1 MGFLKFKII
10 FLKRFISDKI
20 NIITIRA
27 IKLSFKDIDKK
38 IKGFYTTTEDNLVDD
53 FYNIV
58 LSESVRYDRLSGYF
72 RSSSLAVASL
82 GIANFIKNNGNMR
95 LLCGVYLTKEDAE
108 AIKNADDL
116 KNIVNRDFIEDY
128 EKLEDELVK
137 NHVKLL
143 GWMVANGF
151 LEIKI
156 GIHRDGE
163 TYYRKG
169 ILHSKR
175 GMLYDENNDC
185 ILFIGS
191 ANETYEGWALN
202 IEDLIVDKSWKNMD
216 KIWPTIKNFEKLWA
230 GEEESL
236 VVFDVPEASKQH
248 LIKEAPKNEREVK
261 EIIKKIEEKEK
272 GDIGKELFPHQKE
285 AIKKW
290 FENDKNGIFEMA
302 TGTGK
307 TFTSLKALER
317 LYKEDKDIL
326 TVIACPFSSIINQW
340 EKDIIDMN
348 LGKTYNFYGTV
359 NSNWRSDFD
368 SLKLKI
374 KLGINFEKPN
384 IILTTHRTF
393 SMEDF
398 TNRIKDCEIKL
409 CLIVDEM
416 HHVGAKKYNE
426 GILPEYDYKLGLSA
440 TPKKYM
446 DYEGTENL
454 IKQFDKIVFKFSMQE
469 ALLKINP
476 KTGKKFL
483 TPYNYHPIKID
494 LTDDEL
500 KRYENISESI
510 RKSLFAKNKDD
521 DSDNIT
527 SLFRKRRNIINDAE
541 NKYDSLRNILRKLD
555 HKDHLIVFC
564 SGKQIEKVL
573 NILGDEGVSPKHR
586 FTQSQKAGKKKG
598 EMYSEKE
605 RLLMDFD
612 KGECKALVAIKC
624 LDEGVDVP
632 SADQVIIMSS
642 TTNPA
647 EYIQRRGRVLR
658 RYEGKEKAEI
668 YDLCVI
674 PEEDSKTA
682 DKITESEKKRMIEFA
697 KIAKNNAHC
706 IKLLKSWGIL

>member
-1 MGFLKFKII
+1 M
-10 FLKRFISDKI
+10 
-20 NIITIRA
+20 
-27 IKLSFKDIDKK
+27 SFKEIDSEILFEYDSFSSDIV
-38 IKGFYTTTEDNLVDD
+38 ND
-53 FYNIV
+53 FYNKV
-58 LSESVRYDRLSGYF
+58 LSESVRYDTISGF
-72 RSSSLAVASL
+72 FSSTSLAIASE
-82 GIANFIKNNGNMR
+82 GIANFIKNEGHMR
-95 LLCGVYLTKEDAE
+95 LLCGAELTQADQQSIE
-108 AIKNADDL
+108 NADDL
-116 KNIVNRDFIEDY
+116 KNIINRDFIEDY
-128 EKLEDELVK
+128 ENLENELIK

-143 GWMVANGF
+143 GWMVANNF

-156 GIHRDGE
+156 GIHTDGE
-163 TYYRKG
+163 NYFPKG

-175 GMLYDENNDC
+175 GILYDENDDC

-191 ANETYEGWALN
+191 ANETYEGWSLN
-202 IEDLIVDKSWKNMD
+202 IEDLTVNKSWKEND
-216 KIWPTIKNFEKLWA
+216 TINYSIKNFERLWN

-236 VVFDVPEASKQH
+236 VVFEVPEASKKH
-248 LIKEAPKNEREVK
+248 LIKEAPKNDKEVK
-261 EIIKKIEEKEK
+261 EIIKKMDAIKEEKK
-272 GDIGKELFPHQKE
+272 TKKELFPHQKQ
-285 AIKKW
+285 AIEKW
-290 FENDKNGIFEMA
+290 FENNKNGIFEMA

-317 LYKEDKDIL
+317 LYKEDENIL

-340 EKDIIDMN
+340 EKDIIDMD

-393 SMEDF
+393 CMEDF

-454 IKQFDKIVFKFSMQE
+454 IKQFDKIVFKFSIQD
-469 ALLKINP
+469 ALLRINP

-483 TPYNYHPIKID
+483 TPYNYHPIKVD

-500 KRYENISESI
+500 KRYKKVSESI
-510 RKSLFAKNKDD
+510 RKSLFAKKEDG

-527 SLFRKRRNIINDAE
+527 SLFRKRRNIINEAE
-541 NKYDSLRNILRKLD
+541 NKYDSLRNILKKLE

-573 NILGDEGVSPKHR
+573 HILGDEGVSPKHR
-586 FTQSQKAGKKKG
+586 FTQSQSSGKKKG
-598 EMYSEKE
+598 QMYSEKE
-605 RLLMDFD
+605 KLLMEFD
-612 KGECKALVAIKC
+612 KGDCKALVAIKC

-674 PEEDSKTA
+674 PEENSKTA

-697 KIAKNNAHC
+697 RIAKNNAHC